1 MTQSGNLNDL
11 NASTGALSYLE
22 LAPGARVKRTDGAI
36 LEVMA
41 NPRDGAWLL
50 VRIVENP
57 NDPSSVGTEDM
68 VFFIDV
74 EGMA

>member
-36 LEVMA
+36 LEVTA

-50 VRIVENP
+50 VRIVENA